1 MKVLLLDTCGNVG
14 TVALADTAEAAP
26 VLQVVEMAGRTA
38 SERLVAVVRE
48 AMVRE
53 RWDLREL
60 ELLVVVAGPGS
71 FTGVRVGLSAVKGLS
86 EATGRPVVGVSR
98 LALLAAGGAAG
109 WTAKGVG
116 AAGSE
121 QEIVAVLDAGR
132 GEFYCGRYVGETCVG
147 EALVGRD
154 EAVALIGRA
163 AGAVACE
170 VGVVEALTPVLGAGV
185 VKLVAEPTAGDAL
198 PMAMRRVAEGSF
210 DDVAKLDANYL
221 RRTDGEIFAK
231 PSRVRPGTTAL

>member
-170 VGVVEALTPVLGAGV
+170 VGVV
-185 VKLVAEPTAGDAL
+185 KLVAEPTAGDAL